1 MMRKLKILMVF
12 LSYRGDGLS
21 KTGGD
26 TYFIEISRRLLNKGH
41 NISILTTPNGV
52 KLLKN
57 EGLKAEMHIVD
68 IPLINKFLFI
78 FDFLWRTFICLFKI
92 RPPDFSDFDLIVSI
106 SPLFPD
112 IIITAYLSLMIKV
125 KPAIYH
131 HGFVSPLMLSK
142 YNLPLRLLAVSIQ
155 RKFLTWILKKTSFE
169 IFALPVAKKE
179 LLNLGIP
186 KHMIFDMV
194 NGVDTKFIDQISV
207 RDQLFD
213 GIFLGSLIPRKGIF
227 DLPDIWKDVTK
238 VFPKARIAIVGT
250 GTSKCINK
258 MKFEV
263 MKRNI
268 EENFVFSGFV
278 SKAEK
283 KYTLLKSSKVFVFPS
298 YSEVLPI
305 SVMEAMYCGL
315 PCVVYSLEAYN
326 IFKNGL
332 IRVTP
337 GDKKEFAK
345 TIIKL
350 LSNDELRLKIGN
362 RAKQIMSHFDWNGI
376 AMAHENALMKIL
388 K

>member
-41 NISILTTPNGV
+41 NISILTTPNGA
-52 KLLKN
+52 KLLKS
-57 EGLKAEMHIVD
+57 EGLKAEVHIVD
-68 IPLINKFLFI
+68 IPLINKFSFI

-92 RPPDFSDFDLIVSI
+92 RPSDFSDFDLIVSI

-131 HGFVSPLMLSK
+131 HGFASPLMLSK
-142 YNLPLRLLAVSIQ
+142 YNLLLRLLAVSIQ

-186 KHMIFDMV
+186 KYMIFDMV

-213 GIFLGSLIPRKGIF
+213 GIFLGSLIPGKGIF

-250 GTSKCINK
+250 GASKCINK

-263 MKRNI
+263 IKRSI
-268 EENFVFSGFV
+268 GENFVFLGFV

-315 PCVVYSLEAYN
+315 PCVVYSLEAYD

-350 LSNDELRLKIGN
+350 LSDDELRLKIGN